1 MSYQL
6 GAIVIHGIGEQQ
18 PTFADGFIAEL
29 TKRLGAHAQA
39 VCIKPLY
46 WADLIEPNETAL
58 LTRLSS
64 RGELDW
70 TALRRFVVHFLADA
84 VAYQR
89 VPGNVVAGMYNRIHQ
104 RVADRLGDLHDA
116 LGKQNL
122 PLLVIA
128 HSLGGHIMSNYIWDQ
143 QHEHTERVVG
153 DTAFVRAQTL
163 CGMIT
168 FGCNIPLFTLALPE
182 VLPIAIPRHPPGPR
196 KPWFNMYDKDDVLGY
211 PLAPLSPQYDALVED
226 RVVGVGGLLTSWNP
240 LSHNAYW
247 TDDDVTVPI
256 TQRIIELLGR

>member
-6 GAIVIHGIGEQQ
+6 GAVVIHGIGEQRAN
-18 PTFADGFIAEL
+18 FADGFIAEL
-29 TKRLGAHAQA
+29 TRRLGAHAQA

-58 LTRLSS
+58 LARLSS
-64 RGELDW
+64 GGELDW

-89 VPGNVVAGMYNRIHQ
+89 IPGDVVDGIYTRIHE
-104 RVADRLGDLHDA
+104 RVAERLDDLHNA

-143 QHEHTERVVG
+143 QHDASERVVG
-153 DTAFVRAQTL
+153 DTSFVRAQTL

-168 FGCNIPLFTLALPE
+168 FGCNIPLFTLALPK
-182 VLPIAIPRHPPGPR
+182 VVPIAIPHKQGAR

-211 PLAPLSPQYDALVED
+211 PLAPLSPEYGALVED
-226 RVVGVGGLLTSWNP
+226 RAVGVGGLLTGWNP

-256 TQRIIELLGR
+256 TQRILELLGR